1 MAFAANSLLTRAA
14 LSPPIIDPTAF
25 VALRLGAGAVM
36 LLLLVRGSARRDLT
50 DSTELTD
57 PPSRNSRRRAAL
69 LPSSWIGPLALLC
82 YAVPFTLA
90 YVRLG
95 AATGAIVLFGSVQ
108 LSMIGWGVAHG
119 ERLRPLAWL
128 GFALAIAGLLTLV
141 APGAQRLDPLGAL
154 LMMTAGVAWGA
165 YSIVGRG
172 VTDVLRAN
180 ALSFAWST
188 PAAVACWVIG
198 RGSIEASP
206 RGVVLAVCSGA
217 VASGIGYAIWYR
229 ALRALSTTRAAAV
242 QVSVPVIAAL
252 AAVPLLGEPLTLR
265 LSLCGTAVVAGILL
279 VIRARA

>member
-1 MAFAANSLLTRAA
+1 
-14 LSPPIIDPTAF
+14 
-25 VALRLGAGAVM
+25 M

-128 GFALAIAGLLTLV
+128 GFALAIAGLLALV

-188 PAAVACWVIG
+188 PAGVACWVIG

-229 ALRALSTTRAAAV
+229 ALRGLSTTRAAAV

-279 VIRARA
+279 VIRVRA